1 MTLNFR
7 LRALMSLVMLMTA
20 CGNRPD
26 KRYSDKAAD
35 NLYST
40 DKDDLP
46 MNQAMKTANQQ
57 FSKFDSAFESERYDK
72 DKFSIKVRFSHDHG
86 NEYIW
91 LTEIA
96 KVGGHY
102 WGVVSDTPRMTKQV
116 KLGDRPEINDN
127 DVVDWL
133 YGKDSILHGGFTLRL
148 IFSRMSKEER
158 DEQKASF
165 PYRIED

>member
-1 MTLNFR
+1 MTLNHRF
-7 LRALMSLVMLMTA
+7 LSLSCLVMLMTA
-20 CGNRPD
+20 CNARQNEPNN
-26 KRYSDKAAD
+26 KEVVD

-40 DKDDLP
+40 DKGDKL
-46 MNQAMKTANQQ
+46 MNQAMEIARKR
-57 FSKFDSAFESERYDK
+57 FSKFDSAFESGKYDK
-72 DKFSIKVRFSHDHG
+72 DKFSIKVKFPYSNG

-91 LTEIA
+91 LTDISR
-96 KVGGHY
+96 VGGHY
-102 WGVVSDTPRMTKQV
+102 WGVVSETPREAKQV

-148 IFSRMSKEER
+148 IYSRMSKEER
-158 DEQKASF
+158 DEEKAGF

>member
-1 MTLNFR
+1 
-7 LRALMSLVMLMTA
+7 MLMAA
-20 CGNRPD
+20 CSSRQNERNN
-26 KRYSDKAAD
+26 KRTTD

-40 DKDDLP
+40 DKSDQL
-46 MNQAMKTANQQ
+46 MNQAMEIARKT
-57 FSKFDSAFESERYDK
+57 FPKFDSAFESGKYDK
-72 DKFSIKVRFSHDHG
+72 DKFSIKVKFSHSDG

-91 LTEIA
+91 LTDIS
-96 KVGGHY
+96 KTGGHY
-102 WGVVSDTPRMTKQV
+102 WGVVSDTPRMTKEV

-148 IFSRMSKEER
+148 IYSRMSKKER
-158 DEQKASF
+158 DEEKTSF

>member
-1 MTLNFR
+1 MTLNHRFW
-7 LRALMSLVMLMTA
+7 ALTSLVMLMTA
-20 CGNRPD
+20 CDHRQHERNTE
-26 KRYSDKAAD
+26 KAAG

-40 DKDDLP
+40 DEDDRP
-46 MNQAMKTANQQ
+46 MNQAMEIARQR
-57 FSKFDSAFESERYDK
+57 FPKFDSAFESGKYDK
-72 DKFSIKVRFSHDHG
+72 DKFSIKVRFSHARG

-96 KVGGHY
+96 KVSRHY

-148 IFSRMSKEER
+148 IYSRMPKEER
-158 DEQKASF
+158 DAEIASF

>member
-1 MTLNFR
+1 MTLNHRFW
-7 LRALMSLVMLMTA
+7 ALIYLATLMAA
-20 CGNRPD
+20 CNGIQNEQNN
-26 KRYSDKAAD
+26 KKTTD

-40 DKDDLP
+40 DKDDQQ
-46 MNQAMKTANQQ
+46 MNQIMEIARKR
-57 FSKFDSAFESERYDK
+57 FPKFDSAFESGNYDK
-72 DKFSIKVRFSHDHG
+72 DKFSIKVKFPHSNG

-91 LTEIA
+91 LTDIS

-116 KLGDRPEINDN
+116 MLGDRPEINDN

-148 IFSRMSKEER
+148 IYSRMSKEER
-158 DEQKASF
+158 DQEKASF